1 MSFGAELADAF
12 AVFPPA
18 LAVALL
24 ALSPVGEVRL
34 AIPVA
39 MLAYGMGWAEAFT
52 WALIG
57 NLFVVPIS
65 TWFYP
70 AFERAARRIG
80 WIARLLD
87 RIYAKTRAKN
97 EEKVLRAKEFA
108 VFGFIATPI
117 PGTGAWSG
125 VLVAHVFGIPLRA
138 TWRYYYAGIV
148 VACFITTALVEFG
161 LWGFNQL

>member
-1 MSFGAELADAF
+1 MSFALELAEAF
-12 AVFPPA
+12 AFFPAP
-18 LAVALL
+18 LAVVLL
-24 ALSPVGEVRL
+24 AISPIGEVRL

-39 MLAYGMGWAEAFT
+39 ILAYGMGWAEAFT

-70 AFERAARRIG
+70 ALERGVRKWGLAARV
-80 WIARLLD
+80 LD
-87 RIYAKTRAKN
+87 KAFSRTRRKTEQR
-97 EEKVLRAKEFA
+97 VVTLKEVA

-125 VLVAHVFGIPLRA
+125 VLVAHIFGLPLRE

-148 VACFITTALVEFG
+148 VACLVTTAAVQAG
-161 LWGFNQL
+161 VWGFNRL